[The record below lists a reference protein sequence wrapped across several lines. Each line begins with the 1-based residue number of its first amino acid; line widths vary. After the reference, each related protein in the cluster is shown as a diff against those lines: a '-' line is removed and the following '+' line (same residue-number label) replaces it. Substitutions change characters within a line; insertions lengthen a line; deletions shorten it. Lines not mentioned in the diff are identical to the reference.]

1 MTFSLFSFRVAKR
14 VGSAVTDETSFVG
27 YLISNIVVY
36 GLEEEEE
43 DFLFFVSFLPWLAQA
58 DVQSKAKKVLGI
70 GQICWVGLGLS
81 VYNSSTN
88 FLNSLKN
95 TFEYRKSNYFLC

>member
-1 MTFSLFSFRVAKR
+1 MTN
-14 VGSAVTDETSFVG
+14 ETSFVG
-27 YLISNIVVY
+27 YLISNIVLY
-36 GLEEEEE
+36 GLEEEEEEE

-58 DVQSKAKKVLGI
+58 DEQSKAKEVSGI

-95 TFEYRKSNYFLC
+95 TFEYRNCNYFLC